1 MKLGPLDFKQPSTWR
16 GLLGFAGLIGWT
28 LSPELRDQIALAL
41 AAALSAI
48 ELFRDEY
55 RAHPASTGPAS
66 PGPNPTGNPEPI
78 GPARDPAGVPAALP
92 VRRVRVPAVAD
103 TADLDPTDAS
113 GGFNDR

>member
-1 MKLGPLDFKQPSTWR
+1 MKLGPLDFRQPSTWR

-55 RAHPASTGPAS
+55 REAKTRSS
-66 PGPNPTGNPEPI
+66 
-78 GPARDPAGVPAALP
+78 DPAPAAARPERL
-92 VRRVRVPAVAD
+92 RVPAVAE
-103 TADLDPTDAS
+103 TADLDPTDS
-113 GGFNDR
+113 SSGFNDR

>member
-1 MKLGPLDFKQPSTWR
+1 MKLRPLDFKQPSTWR

-55 RAHPASTGPAS
+55 REAKTRSGAPA
-66 PGPNPTGNPEPI
+66 
-78 GPARDPAGVPAALP
+78 PAAGGQLQRP
-92 VRRVRVPAVAD
+92 ARVPAVAE
-103 TADLDPTDAS
+103 TADLDPTDTS

>member
-55 RAHPASTGPAS
+55 A
-66 PGPNPTGNPEPI
+66 
-78 GPARDPAGVPAALP
+78 ARKAPVPPLVLQRPAA
-92 VRRVRVPAVAD
+92 PAPPPAEPERLHAPP
-103 TADLDPTDAS
+103 TASDLFPPS
-113 GGFNDR
+113 GFGDR

>member
-1 MKLGPLDFKQPSTWR
+1 MKLGPLDFRQPSTWR

-41 AAALSAI
+41 ATALSAI

-55 RAHPASTGPAS
+55 RARDTTAGGIQETTGPPRPVSAVV
-66 PGPNPTGNPEPI
+66 PVAARPE
-78 GPARDPAGVPAALP
+78 RL
-92 VRRVRVPAVAD
+92 RVPAVAE
-103 TADLDPTDAS
+103 TADLDPTDSS

>member
-55 RAHPASTGPAS
+55 REAKTRG
-66 PGPNPTGNPEPI
+66 G
-78 GPARDPAGVPAALP
+78 DPAPAAV
-92 VRRVRVPAVAD
+92 VRLQRPPRVPAVAD
-103 TADLDPTDAS
+103 TADLDPPDAS

>member
-1 MKLGPLDFKQPSTWR
+1 MKLGPLDFRQPSTWR

-55 RAHPASTGPAS
+55 A
-66 PGPNPTGNPEPI
+66 
-78 GPARDPAGVPAALP
+78 ARKAALP
-92 VRRVRVPAVAD
+92 PIELQSPAVPAPPPAEPERLRALPSD
-103 TADLDPTDAS
+103 SNLFPPP
-113 GGFNDR
+113 GFGDR

>member
-1 MKLGPLDFKQPSTWR
+1 MKLGPLDFRQPSTWR
-16 GLLGFAGLIGWT
+16 GLLGFAGLIGWA

-55 RAHPASTGPAS
+55 REAKTRG
-66 PGPNPTGNPEPI
+66 G
-78 GPARDPAGVPAALP
+78 DPVPAAGGRLQRP
-92 VRRVRVPAVAD
+92 ARVPAVAE

>member
-48 ELFRDEY
+48 ELLRDEY
-55 RAHPASTGPAS
+55 RGRAITASGAHATPSPQHPAAAAPALAEPEPDRLRLPSHPASS
-66 PGPNPTGNPEPI
+66 PPP
-78 GPARDPAGVPAALP
+78 
-92 VRRVRVPAVAD
+92 
-103 TADLDPTDAS
+103 
-113 GGFNDR
+113 GFGDR